1 MTNMNLSGIIIIYK
15 EKGMTSHDVV
25 WHLRKIIGMKKIG
38 HTGTLDPDAEGVLPA
53 ALGYATKLCDLMNE
67 NDKKY
72 RCVMRLGQT
81 TSTQDLS
88 GEVLTMSDQEV
99 SSEQIREAASAFTG
113 TITQV
118 PPMYSAVKIGGKKLY
133 ELARKGIEVERPS
146 REVTID
152 EIIIDDISGRDV
164 TMTVTCSKGTYIR
177 TLCSDIGERLGCGA
191 CMASLVRLRA
201 AGFDV
206 EDAVTLDQ
214 VRQFVSEGSLGDHI
228 IPTDAFF
235 KEYGAVRVREEED
248 RLLINGNPFLREDLV
263 LYQEDPGI
271 EPVMTKKLRMYTSDG
286 RFAGVYERYGRRYK
300 PWKMFISQQ
309 D

>member
-1 MTNMNLSGIIIIYK
+1 
-15 EKGMTSHDVV
+15 
-25 WHLRKIIGMKKIG
+25 
-38 HTGTLDPDAEGVLPA
+38 
-53 ALGYATKLCDLMNE
+53 
-67 NDKKY
+67 
-72 RCVMRLGQT
+72 
-81 TSTQDLS
+81 
-88 GEVLTMSDQEV
+88 
-99 SSEQIREAASAFTG
+99 
-113 TITQV
+113 
-118 PPMYSAVKIGGKKLY
+118 
-133 ELARKGIEVERPS
+133 
-146 REVTID
+146 
-152 EIIIDDISGRDV
+152 
-164 TMTVTCSKGTYIR
+164 
-177 TLCSDIGERLGCGA
+177 
-191 CMASLVRLRA
+191 MASLVRLRA

>member
-1 MTNMNLSGIIIIYK
+1 MNLSGIIIIYK

-38 HTGTLDPDAEGVLPA
+38 HTGTLDPDAEGVLPV
-53 ALGYATKLCDLMNE
+53 ALGSATRLCDLMNE

-72 RCVMRLGQT
+72 RCVMRLGLT
-81 TSTQDLS
+81 TTTQDLS
-88 GEVLTMSDQEV
+88 GEVLTQSAVDV
-99 SSEQIREAASAFTG
+99 SAEQIREAAEAFTG
-113 TITQV
+113 QITQV

-152 EIIIDDISGRDV
+152 EIDIEEINGNDV

-177 TLCSDIGERLGCGA
+177 TLCSDIGDRLGCGA

-201 AGFDV
+201 AGF
-206 EDAVTLDQ
+206 EAGDAVTLDD
-214 VRQFVSEGSLGDHI
+214 VRRFMQEGSLTEHI
-228 IPTDAFF
+228 IPTDSFF
-235 KEYGAVRVREEED
+235 SEYSSVTVRPEED
-248 RLLINGNPFLREDLV
+248 KLLINGNPFLRENLV
-263 LYQEDPGI
+263 LNPTDSSKEQ
-271 EPVMTKKLRMYTSDG
+271 VWTKKLRMYTSNG
-286 RFAGVYERYGRRYK
+286 RFAGIYEKYGRRYK

-309 D
+309 E